1 MIIIKASTR
10 PNPLAVEHVV
20 DMFGD
25 GPRGV
30 VARMILHEEPIQ
42 KIMAV
47 VKERFP
53 GQFESDRLSSTM
65 AMIAEV
71 KDAINEMI
79 NNPAR
84 LEEIGARV
92 GLPAASLGLAPT
104 RSPAAAPL

>member
-1 MIIIKASTR
+1 MTIIVASTR

-30 VARMILHEEPIQ
+30 VARMLLHEEPIQ
-42 KIMAV
+42 KIMSV

-71 KDAINEMI
+71 KNAVQAMTSD
-79 NNPAR
+79 PAR
-84 LEEIGARV
+84 LEEIAARV
-92 GLPAASLGLAPT
+92 GLPAASLGLAPI